1 MDSRTQAERAS
12 PSKTGEPRPL
22 RDGSPEG
29 PARLQTAGG
38 VTILGAVANAVLV
51 ALKTAAGLAGGSS
64 VLVADAVHSL
74 SDLATDILV
83 LLGLRVASKP
93 PDEEHPYG
101 HGRYETLSTVL
112 LAGVLLVVAAGIA
125 WDASSRFGETGRP
138 ATITLWAAALS
149 IAVKET
155 LFHVTLRAGRRCHSS
170 LVIANAWHH
179 RSDALSSVAAFA
191 GILGARMGFP
201 ILDPA
206 AAVVVAALIAKMALQ
221 LLVEAI
227 REVTDATLERDIL
240 HELGADIRRLPGVV
254 SFHELRA
261 RRMGPRLLVDLHV
274 EVEGSTTV
282 SDGHQVAERVRQLVF
297 QKQAGVS
304 EVLVHVDP
312 EPDEDLQPGD
322 QLARPREEIEKEV
335 RRIALGVVGVRAVT
349 HVMTHFLECRV
360 VLQIEIEV
368 DPRLRV
374 HEAAQVARVLRRRVE
389 EISGVDHADI
399 HLELDDL
406 AHQELPPTLQG
417 PRSQGSSGG
426 ESGAT

>member
-1 MDSRTQAERAS
+1 MDTGTQANRPVPSKAGGPS
-12 PSKTGEPRPL
+12 PS

-29 PARLQTAGG
+29 SARLQTAGG
-38 VTILGAVANAVLV
+38 VTILGAVANTILV
-51 ALKTAAGLAGGSS
+51 ALKATAGLAGGSS

-74 SDLATDILV
+74 SDLVTDILV
-83 LLGLRVASKP
+83 LFGLRTAAKP

-101 HGRYETLSTVL
+101 HGRYETLATVA
-112 LAGVLLVVAAGIA
+112 LAGVLLAAAAGIV
-125 WDASSRFGETGRP
+125 WDASSRFGEPGRP
-138 ATITLWAAALS
+138 AMITLWVAALS

-155 LFHVTLRAGRRCHSS
+155 LFHVTLRVGRRYNSS
-170 LVIANAWHH
+170 LVIANAWHQ

-206 AAVVVAALIAKMALQ
+206 AAMVVAALIAKVAVQ
-221 LLVEAI
+221 LLGQAI
-227 REVTDATLERDIL
+227 REVTDTTLERDIL
-240 HELGADIRRLPGVV
+240 QELGAEIHSLPGVV

-304 EVLVHVDP
+304 EVLVHIDP

-322 QLARPREEIEKEV
+322 QLARPREEIETEV
-335 RRIALGVVGVRAVT
+335 RRIALGVDRVRAVT
-349 HVMTHFLECRV
+349 HVLTHFLDCCV
-360 VLQIEIEV
+360 TLQIEIEV
-368 DPRLRV
+368 DPELRV
-374 HEAAQVARVLRRRVE
+374 HEAAAVARTLRNRLE
-389 EISGVDHADI
+389 EVSDVDHADI

-406 AHQELPPTLQG
+406 AHQELPPTLQT
-417 PRSQGSSGG
+417 PHNQGSSGG
-426 ESGAT
+426 RSGSA